1 MALRAIFLSI
11 SLLLGLGV
19 GFASGSGDSTH
30 LFIGAALGALIS
42 GIIIAVQQSLQ
53 RVPSVMA
60 IGAGVGFSI
69 GVVLA
74 GVLIFS
80 AGQIFPQSTLVTQF
94 GTMAVLIVL
103 PYLGLIVG
111 LRLGESSDW
120 KIGTKEE
127 QASNSAA
134 VPKLLDTSVII
145 DGRIADICETG
156 FIEGK
161 FIIPQFIL
169 QELQHI
175 SDSSDGL
182 KRARGRRGLDILNH
196 IQKKIDIDVTIVEED
211 FPHIKEVDA
220 KLVELGKKLGAKILT
235 NDLNLNKVAELQ
247 GVHVLNIND
256 LSNALKPVVLPG
268 ETIRVFVLKEGKETG
283 QGVAY
288 LDDGT
293 MVVVDNAKRCIGKNV
308 DVIVTS
314 VLQTSAGRMIFTR
327 VKEESDRD
335 TWLIGLRRLSPRR
348 AVGSVWVPV
357 FQSSFSP
364 WAVFHCSFILFKLLR
379 LLTSFLK
386 SYSWCHRTIV
396 SIAVKTLSYPTVSRK
411 CLRLSQVGDVDR
423 IPY

>member
-1 MALRAIFLSI
+1 MALRSIFLTI
-11 SLLLGLGV
+11 SVLLGLGV

-175 SDSSDGL
+175 SDSADGL

-335 TWLIGLRRLSPRR
+335 VLSFAR
-348 AVGSVWVPV
+348 G
-357 FQSSFSP
+357 
-364 WAVFHCSFILFKLLR
+364 
-379 LLTSFLK
+379 
-386 SYSWCHRTIV
+386 
-396 SIAVKTLSYPTVSRK
+396 
-411 CLRLSQVGDVDR
+411 
-423 IPY
+423 

>member
-1 MALRAIFLSI
+1 MALRSIFLSI
-11 SLLLGLGV
+11 SVLLGLGV

-80 AGQIFPQSTLVTQF
+80 AGQIFPQPTLVTQF

-175 SDSSDGL
+175 SDSADGL

-335 TWLIGLRRLSPRR
+335 VLSFAR
-348 AVGSVWVPV
+348 G
-357 FQSSFSP
+357 
-364 WAVFHCSFILFKLLR
+364 
-379 LLTSFLK
+379 
-386 SYSWCHRTIV
+386 
-396 SIAVKTLSYPTVSRK
+396 
-411 CLRLSQVGDVDR
+411 
-423 IPY
+423 

>member
-1 MALRAIFLSI
+1 MALRSIFLSI
-11 SLLLGLGV
+11 SVLLGLGV

-80 AGQIFPQSTLVTQF
+80 AGQIFPQPTLVTQF

-127 QASNSAA
+127 EASNSAA

-175 SDSSDGL
+175 SDSADGL

-335 TWLIGLRRLSPRR
+335 VLSFAR
-348 AVGSVWVPV
+348 G
-357 FQSSFSP
+357 
-364 WAVFHCSFILFKLLR
+364 
-379 LLTSFLK
+379 
-386 SYSWCHRTIV
+386 
-396 SIAVKTLSYPTVSRK
+396 
-411 CLRLSQVGDVDR
+411 
-423 IPY
+423 